1 MNRAAQDSAMML
13 TLQQAA
19 DATGIKRTMIMRA
32 IRSGKM
38 SGTKDADGQWT
49 VDVAEIARVYPLN
62 NPCVDK
68 TQLERIDQALAERV
82 HQAERQLGELIA
94 TLNDMREQR
103 DSWQREA
110 HDWKAQA
117 QSACKMLA
125 DQRPRPWWWQ
135 LYLSHWR
142 DKLVLFGHH

>member
-19 DATGIKRTMIMRA
+19 DATGIKRITIMRA

-38 SGTKDADGQWT
+38 SGTKDAYGQWT

-68 TQLERIDQALAERV
+68 MQLERIDQELAARV
-82 HQAERQLGELIA
+82 QQAERQVGELIA

-110 HDWKAQA
+110 HDWKVQA
-117 QSACKMLA
+117 QSASKMLA

-142 DKLVLFGHH
+142 DKLVVFGHH